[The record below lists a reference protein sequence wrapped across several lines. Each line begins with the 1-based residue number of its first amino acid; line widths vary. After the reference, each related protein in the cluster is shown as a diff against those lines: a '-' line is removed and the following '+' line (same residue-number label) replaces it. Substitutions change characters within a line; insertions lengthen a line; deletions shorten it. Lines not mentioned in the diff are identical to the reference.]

1 MNESFNT
8 LWDNLLEFSFATE
21 EELQLVTSI
30 NGSTIE
36 SLESVLYVRT
46 GYRSWEQYIEEHY
59 DDCEGGY

>member
-8 LWDNLLEFSFATE
+8 LWDNLLEYGFATE

-30 NGSTIE
+30 NGSSIE

-46 GYRSWEQYIEEHY
+46 GYRDWEQFI
-59 DDCEGGY
+59 DCQG